1 MEHPIT
7 PPLELVEQWR
17 TAPQYA
23 KNSSK
28 AMLVSM
34 TISRLQEIATQA
46 ARWGADQELE
56 ACCRWID
63 VPIGLDD
70 CRPGEEST
78 LLRADR
84 RPKFLGLKERA
95 LDALAQI
102 DTWAIGNVSH
112 LTIHDELVAG
122 VDVIRCALECLPDE
136 SSPKP

>member
-7 PPLELVEQWR
+7 PPPELIEQWR
-17 TAPQYA
+17 TAPEYA

-70 CRPGEEST
+70 CRPGEESK
-78 LLRADR
+78 LLRAAR
-84 RPKFLGLKERA
+84 RPKSLGLKERA
-95 LDALAQI
+95 LKALDSASYQPGSDFKQI
-102 DTWAIGNVSH
+102 DPAR
-112 LTIHDELVAG
+112 LE
-122 VDVIRCALECLPDE
+122 VIRRALECLPDE